1 MKKMKINWHKELER
15 FSKSGLSRPEYC
27 RKWGIKNTTFRY
39 HWEKR
44 NKTSKSDFMEIS
56 AIEEQSNVFS
66 SCGIFDTQDGSSGK
80 VVHFKVNLW
89 N

>member
-1 MKKMKINWHKELER
+1 
-15 FSKSGLSRPEYC
+15 
-27 RKWGIKNTTFRY
+27 
-39 HWEKR
+39 
-44 NKTSKSDFMEIS
+44 MEIS